1 MPMGAYTSKQAES
14 QTSRSIPSIV
24 SILAD
29 AESAFARFLALRM
42 HTGNVEDVREA
53 AMSSAL
59 LKIYQS
65 SLGRNLS
72 NLTYETVELLGKSY
86 SV

>member
-1 MPMGAYTSKQAES
+1 MPMGAYTSKETGTQAPRS
-14 QTSRSIPSIV
+14 TSRMV
-24 SILAD
+24 AVLAE
-29 AESAFARFLALRM
+29 AESAFARFLALRT
-42 HTGNVEDVREA
+42 HTGNVEDIREA

-72 NLTYETVELLGKSY
+72 NLTHETVELLGKSWGI
-86 SV
+86 